1 MQNKFAYLKKKLYLC
16 TQFCVRH
23 KIMKDEIVLY
33 QPDATIQLEVR
44 LQDETVWLSQQQMA
58 ELFGTDRTSI
68 LRHIHNIYKTQ
79 ELDEM
84 ATCAKIAQVRLEGN
98 RQVMR
103 EVPFYNL
110 DMIISV
116 GYRVNSIRGTKFR
129 QWANKVI
136 KDYMLKGYAVNQR
149 LLKIENQLASQQKQ
163 LADHQEKIDFFVR
176 TSLPPVEQVFFK
188 GEFFAARV
196 IFEKIVKTATKRV
209 IIIDE
214 YIDAATFEMLD
225 VRAKGVTADIYSN
238 GLHATLRD
246 AHNATTGLEPIQTHK
261 WRNASHDRW
270 IIADDT
276 LYHCGHSLK
285 DTGNKLSCID
295 VITSISADVVLNY
308 VR

>member
-1 MQNKFAYLKKKLYLC
+1 M
-16 TQFCVRH
+16 T
-23 KIMKDEIVLY
+23 DEIVLY
-33 QPDATIQLEVR
+33 QPNDQLSIEVK
-44 LQDETVWLSQQQMA
+44 LENETVWLTQQQMA
-58 ELFGTDRTSI
+58 MLFNTSRNNITLHIGNIFKEGELDKDSVCKESLLTAADGKV
-68 LRHIHNIYKTQ
+68 YKT
-79 ELDEM
+79 
-84 ATCAKIAQVRLEGN
+84 N
-98 RQVMR
+98 
-103 EVPFYNL
+103 FYNL
-110 DMIISV
+110 DVIISV
-116 GYRVNSIRGTKFR
+116 GYRVKSIVGTKFR

-209 IIIDE
+209 IVIDE

-246 AHNATTGLEPIQTHK
+246 AHNKTSGLEPIQTHK